1 MTGNTNKTELWP
13 KPDFQ
18 CPLPDFPLNVFAA
31 VGFLTEQGPMVCGGL
46 RGEKKCSLYKE
57 HHWMHRTTMG
67 TSRVYASALQIGQNK
82 SGMIIGGIDEKGSL
96 VAIGSLKIDSHCS
109 FNLNSTHGMVTGGL
123 YEHNQRG
130 SKVLLLSEKTFFVDL
145 TKGLSAIAKR
155 ISGPSI
161 NTARNDHG
169 CSIFHH
175 GGKSYGIVSGGW
187 DGYNRLDSTEMVDLD
202 QESPSWTEGMQDNSK
217 IIYL

>member
-1 MTGNTNKTELWP
+1 
-13 KPDFQ
+13 
-18 CPLPDFPLNVFAA
+18 
-31 VGFLTEQGPMVCGGL
+31 
-46 RGEKKCSLYKE
+46 
-57 HHWMHRTTMG
+57 
-67 TSRVYASALQIGQNK
+67 
-82 SGMIIGGIDEKGSL
+82 
-96 VAIGSLKIDSHCS
+96 
-109 FNLNSTHGMVTGGL
+109 MVTGGL

-187 DGYNRLDSTEMVDLD
+187 DGYNRLDSTEMFDLD
-202 QESPSWTEGMQDNSK
+202 HLDQRPNGGWYHLSWTEGMQDKSK
-217 IIYL
+217 IVYP